1 MAMASTLVQPL
12 YCSTPAFQ
20 SALTRSPAAPS
31 TSSKLTS
38 WNVKRT
44 SAFFGDSF
52 YTRFAFRG
60 AVKWR
65 VAEERSMR
73 RKAVGV
79 VQAKRMESSAD
90 VATRAPDFQL
100 VEPLTGDTW
109 ELEDFEAFPA
119 LLVMFICN
127 HCPFVIHLKKD
138 LVKLANSYQ
147 PRGLQIVAISSNSV
161 VTHPQ
166 DGPEFMAEDAKT
178 LRYPFPYLYDETQE
192 VAKAYG
198 AVCTPEF
205 FLYKK
210 EGPRPFELV
219 YHGQYDDS
227 RPGNDIPV
235 TGRDIREAIE
245 CVLSGR
251 RISFPQRPSIGCS
264 IKWAPGSNT

>member
-1 MAMASTLVQPL
+1 MKLKGDVVNALASLGLAVTVVAMAMASTLVQPL

-90 VATRAPDFQL
+90 VATRAPDFQVCGIVCIASHL
-100 VEPLTGDTW
+100 
-109 ELEDFEAFPA
+109 
-119 LLVMFICN
+119 FIN
-127 HCPFVIHLKKD
+127 
-138 LVKLANSYQ
+138 LAQ
-147 PRGLQIVAISSNSV
+147 
-161 VTHPQ
+161 
-166 DGPEFMAEDAKT
+166 
-178 LRYPFPYLYDETQE
+178 
-192 VAKAYG
+192 
-198 AVCTPEF
+198 
-205 FLYKK
+205 
-210 EGPRPFELV
+210 
-219 YHGQYDDS
+219 
-227 RPGNDIPV
+227 
-235 TGRDIREAIE
+235 
-245 CVLSGR
+245 
-251 RISFPQRPSIGCS
+251 
-264 IKWAPGSNT
+264 